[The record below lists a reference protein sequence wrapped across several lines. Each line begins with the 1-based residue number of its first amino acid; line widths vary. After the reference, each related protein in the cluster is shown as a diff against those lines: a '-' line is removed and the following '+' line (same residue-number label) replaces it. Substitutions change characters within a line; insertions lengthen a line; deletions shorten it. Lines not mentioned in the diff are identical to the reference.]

1 MTIQYV
7 SDLHLEF
14 PENAAY
20 LLKNPIEAVGDVLI
34 LAGDITSLAYYRS
47 RKLEK
52 AFFRTLAEKF
62 KQVYYIPGN
71 HEFYRSLDARLL
83 DQPLQE
89 ALHPNV
95 FLLNNVARTYGGVRF
110 LFSTLWSHIDQE
122 NEYAIGR
129 GMADFQLINYRG
141 KRLHPAVY
149 TRDLHGQS
157 LDFLRS
163 ELAKPVSEPTVVVT
177 HHLPS
182 MQCVHSRHA
191 GSLLEQ
197 GFATNLDDF
206 ILDTKPAYWIYGHS
220 HANKPAFQLGDT
232 CLVSN
237 MLGYYT
243 NNEMHDYRNPAMI
256 TL

>member
-14 PENAAY
+14 PDNATY
-20 LLKNPIEAVGDVLI
+20 LLANPIEPAGDVLI
-34 LAGDITSLAYYRS
+34 LAGDITSLAYYKS
-47 RKLEK
+47 RKQEK
-52 AFFRTLAEKF
+52 AFFKTLSNQF
-62 KQVYYIPGN
+62 RQVYYVPGN

-89 ALHPNV
+89 TLHANV

-122 NEYAIGR
+122 NEYQLGT

-141 KRLHPAVY
+141 NRLKPAMY
-149 TRDLHGQS
+149 TRFLHQPS
-157 LDFLRS
+157 LDFLRT

-182 MQCVHSRHA
+182 LQCVHPRHT

-197 GFATNLDDF
+197 GFVTNLDSL
-206 ILDTKPAYWIYGHS
+206 ILDTQPAYWIYGHS
-220 HANKPAFQLGDT
+220 HANRPAIQLGNT
-232 CLVSN
+232 QLLSN
-237 MLGYYT
+237 MLGYCARQEHY
-243 NNEMHDYRNPAMI
+243 DYRNPAVI